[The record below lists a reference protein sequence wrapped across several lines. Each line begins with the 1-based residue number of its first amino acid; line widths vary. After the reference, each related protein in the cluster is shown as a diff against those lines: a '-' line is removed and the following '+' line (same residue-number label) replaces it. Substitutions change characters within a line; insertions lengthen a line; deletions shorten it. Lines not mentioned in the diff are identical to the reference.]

1 MFEAYFFD
9 KRTTMNYR
17 VYRVLKALEASTF
30 TVNRLSQE
38 AQLSYSQAYNAFQDI
53 MADLQVLQHTQVE
66 IADEDAYRKLSQN
79 VTVDQ
84 YRYHL
89 LTQSMSF
96 AFFDY
101 LFKACD
107 PDVHTFCSEHDIS
120 ISTLHR
126 RVDAFKNYLQTKG
139 VSLNTSSWALE
150 GSELRIRMVI
160 LNFFILGYR
169 GAGWP
174 LDDTNYQATLSEY
187 GRIAK
192 KYPDQWF
199 TIQHQS
205 KQDLLAICVQQL
217 RMHQGHYLPQEQA
230 FTRLTQAPGM
240 PTLPP
245 VVQAPTPRDAVNE
258 SGYFYFLRMHYLS
271 LSTELTATDHW
282 LITHFQQRN
291 DEITAFADGLLN
303 TLLQAAPADA
313 AESDPTAHELLRAN
327 LYRMSYSYWLFG
339 GDFSRRIDFYDDDK
353 HASTFGRLPALID
366 QYFDQLQGPVAVF
379 MPYRT
384 IMKRVIYSV
393 LRSDFPVLDADH
405 QLAVAVL
412 IEPGT
417 FALRDVLHFL
427 DGISFV
433 RLTTAHEQAAVDV
446 ILTTLTSPELIDEYY
461 GPSHPPVIQWQAMAA
476 EEDYYRLY
484 AQLLHRHQAKMA
496 AATKVD
502 HPAS

>member
-9 KRTTMNYR
+9 KRTTTNYR
-17 VYRVLKALEASTF
+17 VYRVLKALDTSTF

-53 MADLQVLQHTQVE
+53 MNDLQVLQATQVE
-66 IADEDAYRKLSQN
+66 IADEDAYRQLSEH

-84 YRYHL
+84 YRFHL
-89 LTQSMSF
+89 LQESMSF

-101 LFKACD
+101 LFKTAT
-107 PDVHTFCSEHDIS
+107 PDVHTFCDEHDIS
-120 ISTLHR
+120 ISTLRR

-139 VSLNTSSWALE
+139 VTLNTSSWALE

-174 LDDTNYQATLSEY
+174 LDDANYQAALSEY

-217 RMHQGHYLPQEQA
+217 RMAQNHYLPQETA

-245 VVQAPTPRDAVNE
+245 VIQAPTPRDAVNE

-271 LSTELTATDHW
+271 LGAELTATDHW
-282 LITHFQQRN
+282 LITHFEHRN
-291 DEITAFADGLLN
+291 DEITAFADGLLAS
-303 TLLQAAPADA
+303 LLQAAPQDA
-313 AESDPTAHELLRAN
+313 GESDPAGHELLRAN

-339 GDFSRRIDFYDDDK
+339 GDFSRRIDFYDEDRN
-353 HASTFGRLPALID
+353 ASNFGKLPALID
-366 QYFDQLQGPVAVF
+366 RYFDQLQGPVAVF
-379 MPYRT
+379 LPYRE
-384 IMKRVIYSV
+384 IMKRVLYSV
-393 LRSDFPVLDADH
+393 LRTDFPVLDADH

-433 RLTTAHEQAAVDV
+433 RLTTATETTDVDV

-461 GPSHPPVIQWQAMAA
+461 SQAHPPVIQWQAMAT

-496 AATKVD
+496 AATKVG
-502 HPAS
+502 HSA